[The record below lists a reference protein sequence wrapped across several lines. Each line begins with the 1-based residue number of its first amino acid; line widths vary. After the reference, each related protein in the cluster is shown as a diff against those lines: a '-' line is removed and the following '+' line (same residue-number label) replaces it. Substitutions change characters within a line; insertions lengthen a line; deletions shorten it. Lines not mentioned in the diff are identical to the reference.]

1 MDSITS
7 ITITIITNIISII
20 NENIDPTTVPAQMF
34 LFCGSHDLK

>member
-1 MDSITS
+1 MDSIT
-7 ITITIITNIISII
+7 TTTTTITNIITII